1 MWFCSL
7 WDPYMPIW
15 DDVVGCDMW
24 FCMLY
29 FGNATAEWKPCFLT
43 IWLMP
48 LRTATFNQRD
58 WPQSAPISGW
68 KPGCS
73 HENRNLCT
81 FWCVLT
87 VRGGDCSA
95 ENGAAGSFRC
105 YHDLPWFTFTG
116 RNQIVQ
122 NTSECWFHRRWINTI
137 IHGSGNNSWEVRFE
151 CNARSARK
159 SYKETG
165 WIRLNQANQ
174 PSERDN
180 IMQMV
185 RVNHFIFNL

>member
-1 MWFCSL
+1 ML
-7 WDPYMPIW
+7 WGVTCDFACYILGMLRPSGSHVFSRFGSCPWGQRPSIRETGPSPPRFP
-15 DDVVGCDMW
+15 VGNLVAATKTGTSVRSGVSWRSEEEIVRQKMAQRGV
-24 FCMLY
+24 
-29 FGNATAEWKPCFLT
+29 FGFT
-43 IWLMP
+43 M
-48 LRTATFNQRD
+48 
-58 WPQSAPISGW
+58 
-68 KPGCS
+68 
-73 HENRNLCT
+73 
-81 FWCVLT
+81 
-87 VRGGDCSA
+87 
-95 ENGAAGSFRC
+95 
-105 YHDLPWFTFTG
+105 DLPWFTFTG

-180 IMQMV
+180 IMQMI